1 MKKVIV
7 LFAAI
12 MLLAGVAV
20 AADYEGK
27 VTMVKGDK
35 VTIEITKGKASK
47 IDVGA
52 AVEVEVKKGGKAPK
66 KKGGMDMLQGC

>member
-1 MKKVIV
+1 MKKIIALLAAMM
-7 LFAAI
+7 LF
-12 MLLAGVAV
+12 AGVAV
-20 AADYEGK
+20 ASDYEGK
-27 VTMVKGDK
+27 VTKVKGDT

-52 AVEVEVKKGGKAPK
+52 EVEVEVKKDGKAPK